1 MSNAIHDRASAK
13 AFAQVTM
20 LQMDVASLQNDIKWK
35 KTGGVSLEEIEGV
48 LDGTKIELDV
58 WNYILSLIE
67 KDNKL

>member
-20 LQMDVASLQNDIKWK
+20 LQMDIASLQNDVKWK
-35 KTGGVSLEEIEGV
+35 KTGGVSLEEIESV
-48 LDGTKIELDV
+48 LAGTKVELEV

-67 KDNKL
+67 KADKL

>member
-20 LQMDVASLQNDIKWK
+20 LQMDVASLQNDVKWK

>member
-13 AFAQVTM
+13 AFAKVTM
-20 LQMDVASLQNDIKWK
+20 LQMDIASLQNDVKWK

>member
-20 LQMDVASLQNDIKWK
+20 LQMDIASLQNDVKWK
-35 KTGGVSLEEIEGV
+35 KTGGVSLEEIEAV